1 MSAAFHLAQIN
12 IGRFAAPL
20 DSPQLKDFVD
30 NLDRINALAEQSPGF
45 VWRLTGEGNNAT
57 DLRPFDDDPMMA
69 INMSVWTDLA
79 SLGAYVYRSGHIAI
93 MRRRREFFEVPDQ
106 AFMALWWVPAGTVP
120 TVVEGIER
128 LERLR
133 RDGPTAEAFTFRQPF
148 PPAAQAGPVT
158 PVLDECA

>member
-120 TVVEGIER
+120 TVVEGIEP